1 VTAQAGSIISSFR
14 TERRLLRQ
22 RIRAERRAMSAA
34 ERAVADRAIRSH
46 IRRLPAFRRARS
58 VALFLPFDGE
68 PTLTPLIHSAHPKQ
82 WYAPVI
88 TRTRM
93 RFAQIDTRAPL
104 AHNFFGILEPHLG
117 APIDARRLDLVL
129 TPLVAFDDRG
139 VRVGVGRGYYDR
151 CFRFLHVR
159 NAWQRPKLLGVAYE
173 LQHLPYIETQSWDVP
188 LWGAVTEAGVRRFE
202 IRSAETMDPA

>member
-1 VTAQAGSIISSFR
+1 
-14 TERRLLRQ
+14 LRQ

-34 ERAVADRAIRSH
+34 ERTAADRAIRAQ
-46 IRRLPAFRRARS
+46 IRRLPAFRRAQR

-68 PTLTPLIHSAHPKQ
+68 PTLTPLLHSAHPKH

-88 TRTRM
+88 SRTRM
-93 RFAQIDTRAPL
+93 HFARVDTRAPL

-139 VRVGVGRGYYDR
+139 VRMGVGRGYYDR
-151 CFRFLHVR
+151 CFRFLR
-159 NAWQRPKLLGVAYE
+159 GRGAWHRPKLLGVAYE
-173 LQHLPYIETQSWDVP
+173 LQHLPYIEAQIWDVP
-188 LWGAVTEAGVRRFE
+188 LWGAVTEAGLRRFE
-202 IRSAETMDPA
+202 HTPAGGTAV